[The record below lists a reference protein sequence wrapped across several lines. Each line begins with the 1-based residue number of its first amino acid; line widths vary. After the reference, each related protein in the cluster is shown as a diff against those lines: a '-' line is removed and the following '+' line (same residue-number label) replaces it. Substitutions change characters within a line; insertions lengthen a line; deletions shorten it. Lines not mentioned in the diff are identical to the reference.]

1 LRIAVVQHQLRP
13 TPAEDADAMAR
24 AAEKAAEAGA
34 ELVIFPEV
42 FSLQG
47 DDNPARDALF
57 ARLDAVEGERLI
69 PQVGV
74 ESNGFAGVVDAPEG
88 FEDLGLMA
96 VLIGDGCVDMPVI
109 RQIAM
114 EFPDMAVMI
123 PRSESELQAEAIL
136 EFALALSDSFAGLVL
151 IAETD
156 GAEPGEP
163 GHGGSAIIRFG
174 EIVAEAGSGDDVL
187 VADIEV
193 PIGPPSPRERLPIM
207 PPILEQRLANHEGRH
222 LEVDYPADLSEG
234 TSER

>member
-1 LRIAVVQHQLRP
+1 MRIAVVQHQLRQ
-13 TPAEDADAMAR
+13 TPAEDAEALAAAARR
-24 AAEKAAEAGA
+24 AADEGA

-57 ARLDAVEGERLI
+57 AQLDTIEGERLI

-88 FEDLGLMA
+88 FEQLGMIA
-96 VLIGDGCVDMPVI
+96 VLIGDGCVDMPII

-114 EFPDMAVMI
+114 EFPDLAIMI
-123 PRSESELQAEAIL
+123 PRSESDLQAEAIL
-136 EFALALSDSFAGLVL
+136 EFGLALSSSFSGVVLV
-151 IAETD
+151 ADTD

-174 EIVAEAGSGDDVL
+174 EVVAEAQAGDGVL
-187 VADIEV
+187 IADIEL
-193 PIGPPSPRERLPIM
+193 PIGPPNPREPLPIM
-207 PPILEQRLANHEGRH
+207 PLILEQRLASHEGRH
-222 LEVDYPADLSEG
+222 VEVDYPADLSDG
-234 TSER
+234 SGPR